1 MMSDRDNP
9 DNEIHRQWIVHEIL
23 RQASSGGATVT
34 TETTSEV
41 PEYYTSSVAM
51 ATSIYDVTLQFRVQV
66 PPLAPGQP
74 PAERP
79 VCVVRM
85 SPQHAKMLA
94 LILTNAIRDY
104 EARFQTR
111 LPIPPERQAEFGEDH
126 GS

>member
-1 MMSDRDNP
+1 MRDYPN
-9 DNEIHRQWIVHEIL
+9 DEIQRQWIVHEIL
-23 RQASSGGATVT
+23 RQASTGGAPVVT
-34 TETTSEV
+34 DGSEV

-74 PAERP
+74 GMERP

-94 LILTNAIRDY
+94 LILTNAIHDY

-111 LPIPPERQAEFGEDH
+111 LPIPVPTED
-126 GS
+126 GGAP

>member
-1 MMSDRDNP
+1 MDEGENP
-9 DNEIHRQWIVHEIL
+9 EDETYRQRIVHEIL
-23 RQASSGGATVT
+23 RQASSGGAPVT
-34 TETTSEV
+34 TESSDI
-41 PEYYTSSVAM
+41 PEYYASSVAM

-94 LILTNAIRDY
+94 LILNNAIRDY
-104 EARFQTR
+104 ETRFQIR
-111 LPIPPERQAEFGEDH
+111 LPIPPDRQAEFGDAEA
-126 GS
+126 